1 MLPYLLRRLAHL
13 IPTLLLISAVVF
25 VLVRV
30 TPGDPAVV
38 LAGQDASPEIVA
50 GIRAQFGLDRP
61 IAAQYLVFLRRAV
74 AGDLGRSISSKQP
87 VVEEIGARL
96 PATLLLGFTSI
107 GLAFI
112 LGLGL
117 GMVGAVRS
125 GRWPDIAVLV
135 LALLGVS
142 APTFWLGLLLTL
154 CFAVKLGLLPVAG
167 SGGWDHLVL
176 PVATLMPNSLAV
188 FARLSRSTL
197 LDVLGEDFIRT
208 AVAKGAGR
216 ARILWRH
223 AMRNALIP
231 PVTFAGLE
239 FGRLLG
245 GIIAVEI
252 IFAWPGAGKALV
264 DAIATRDFPM
274 IQGIVLTFALLFGLL
289 NLVVDLLN
297 GLLDPRVRYG

>member
-1 MLPYLLRRLAHL
+1 MLTHLLRRVAYL

-25 VLVRV
+25 ILLRLM
-30 TPGDPAVV
+30 PGDPAVV

-50 GIRAQFGLDRP
+50 DIRARFGLDQP
-61 IAAQYLVFLRRAV
+61 ILVQYILYLKNVL
-74 AGDLGRSISSKQP
+74 AGDLGRSIRSKQP
-87 VVEEIGARL
+87 VAEEVASRL

-112 LGLGL
+112 AGLGL
-117 GMVGAVRS
+117 GVAAAVRE
-125 GRWPDIAVLV
+125 GRWLDVLLLIV
-135 LALLGVS
+135 ALLGVS
-142 APTFWLGLLLTL
+142 APTFWLGLLLML
-154 CFAVKLGLLPVAG
+154 VFAVHLAVLPVAG
-167 SGGWDHLVL
+167 SDGWNHLIL
-176 PVATLMPNSLAV
+176 PAATLMPNSLAV

-197 LDVLGEDFIRT
+197 LEVLGEDFIRT
-208 AVAKGAGR
+208 AIAKGAKR
-216 ARILWRH
+216 TDVLWRH

-245 GIIAVEI
+245 GIIAVET

-274 IQGIVLTFALLFGLL
+274 IQGIVLTFALLFAVL
-289 NLVVDLLN
+289 NLLVDVLN
-297 GLLDPRVRYG
+297 GLIDPRVRYA

>member
-1 MLPYLLRRLAHL
+1 MLTHLLRRVAYL

-25 VLVRV
+25 ILLRLM
-30 TPGDPAVV
+30 PGDPAVV

-50 GIRAQFGLDRP
+50 DIRARFGLDQP
-61 IAAQYLVFLRRAV
+61 ILVQYVVYLKNVL
-74 AGDLGRSISSKQP
+74 AGDLGRSIRSKQP
-87 VVEEIGARL
+87 VAEEVASRL

-112 LGLGL
+112 AGLGL
-117 GMVGAVRS
+117 GVAAAVRE
-125 GRWPDIAVLV
+125 GRWLDVLLLIV
-135 LALLGVS
+135 ALLGVS
-142 APTFWLGLLLTL
+142 APTFWLGLLLML
-154 CFAVKLGLLPVAG
+154 VFAVHLAVLPVAG
-167 SGGWDHLVL
+167 SDGWNHLIL
-176 PVATLMPNSLAV
+176 PAATLMPNSLAV

-197 LDVLGEDFIRT
+197 LEVLGEDFIRT
-208 AVAKGAGR
+208 AIAKGAKR
-216 ARILWRH
+216 TDVLWRH

-245 GIIAVEI
+245 GIIAVET

-274 IQGIVLTFALLFGLL
+274 IQGIVLTFALLFAVL
-289 NLVVDLLN
+289 NLLVDVLN
-297 GLLDPRVRYG
+297 GLIDPRVRYA

>member
-1 MLPYLLRRLAHL
+1 MLTHLLRRVAYL

-25 VLVRV
+25 ILLRLM
-30 TPGDPAVV
+30 PGDPAVV

-50 GIRAQFGLDRP
+50 DIRARFGLDQP
-61 IAAQYLVFLRRAV
+61 ILVQYVLYLKNVL
-74 AGDLGRSISSKQP
+74 AGDLGRSIRSKQP
-87 VVEEIGARL
+87 VAEEVASRL

-112 LGLGL
+112 AGLGL
-117 GMVGAVRS
+117 GVAAAVRE
-125 GRWPDIAVLV
+125 GRWLDVLLLIV
-135 LALLGVS
+135 ALLGVS
-142 APTFWLGLLLTL
+142 APTFWLGLLLML
-154 CFAVKLGLLPVAG
+154 VFAVHLAVLPVAG
-167 SGGWDHLVL
+167 SDGWNHLIL
-176 PVATLMPNSLAV
+176 PAATLMPNSLAV

-197 LDVLGEDFIRT
+197 LEVLGEDFIRT
-208 AVAKGAGR
+208 AIAKGAKR
-216 ARILWRH
+216 TDVLWRH

-245 GIIAVEI
+245 GIIAVET

-274 IQGIVLTFALLFGLL
+274 IQGIVLTFALLFAVL
-289 NLVVDLLN
+289 NLLVDVLN
-297 GLLDPRVRYG
+297 GLIDPRVRYA

>member
-1 MLPYLLRRLAHL
+1 MLTHLLRRVAYL

-25 VLVRV
+25 ILLRLM
-30 TPGDPAVV
+30 PGDPAVV

-50 GIRAQFGLDRP
+50 DIRARFGLDQP
-61 IAAQYLVFLRRAV
+61 ILVQYVVYLKNVL
-74 AGDLGRSISSKQP
+74 AGDLGRSIRSKQP
-87 VVEEIGARL
+87 VAEEVASRL

-112 LGLGL
+112 AGLGL
-117 GMVGAVRS
+117 GVAAAVRE
-125 GRWPDIAVLV
+125 GRWLDVLLLIV
-135 LALLGVS
+135 ALLGVS
-142 APTFWLGLLLTL
+142 APTFWLGLLLML
-154 CFAVKLGLLPVAG
+154 VFAVHLAVLPVAG
-167 SGGWDHLVL
+167 SDGWNHLIL
-176 PVATLMPNSLAV
+176 PAATLMPNSLAV

-197 LDVLGEDFIRT
+197 LEVLGEDFIRT
-208 AVAKGAGR
+208 AIAKGAKRTGV
-216 ARILWRH
+216 LWRH

-245 GIIAVEI
+245 GIIAVET

-274 IQGIVLTFALLFGLL
+274 IQGIVLTFALLFAVL
-289 NLVVDLLN
+289 NLLVDVLN
-297 GLLDPRVRYG
+297 GLIDPRVRYA

>member
-1 MLPYLLRRLAHL
+1 VLTHLLRRVAYL

-25 VLVRV
+25 ILLRLM
-30 TPGDPAVV
+30 PGDPAVV

-50 GIRAQFGLDRP
+50 DIRARFGLDQP
-61 IAAQYLVFLRRAV
+61 ILVQYVVYLKNVL
-74 AGDLGRSISSKQP
+74 AGDLGRSIRSKQP
-87 VVEEIGARL
+87 VAEEVASRL

-112 LGLGL
+112 AGLGL
-117 GMVGAVRS
+117 GVAAAVRE
-125 GRWPDIAVLV
+125 GRWLDVLLLIV
-135 LALLGVS
+135 ALLGVS
-142 APTFWLGLLLTL
+142 APTFWLGLLLML
-154 CFAVKLGLLPVAG
+154 VFAVHLAVLPVAG
-167 SGGWDHLVL
+167 SDGWNHLIL
-176 PVATLMPNSLAV
+176 PAATLMPNSLAV

-197 LDVLGEDFIRT
+197 LEVLGEDFIRT
-208 AVAKGAGR
+208 AIAKGAKR
-216 ARILWRH
+216 TDVLWRH

-245 GIIAVEI
+245 GIIAVET

-274 IQGIVLTFALLFGLL
+274 IQGIVLTFALLFAVL
-289 NLVVDLLN
+289 NLLVDVLN
-297 GLLDPRVRYG
+297 GLIDPRVRYA